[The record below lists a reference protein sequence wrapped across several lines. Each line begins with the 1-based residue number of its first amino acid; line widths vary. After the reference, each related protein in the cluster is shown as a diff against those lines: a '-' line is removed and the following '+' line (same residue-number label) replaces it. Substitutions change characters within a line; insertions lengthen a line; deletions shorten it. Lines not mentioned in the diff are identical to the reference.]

1 MKKDPIKAK
10 LNIQLA
16 LGVILVI
23 TGITLLFLGFYAHPI
38 GDITNSVL
46 VAYGEVST
54 FAGALIGVDYSYK
67 YRTFKIEEEHKTR
80 RYGKEQ
86 AGEKDQE
93 IKDEIYTQDE
103 DA

>member
-1 MKKDPIKAK
+1 MRKDQTKIK

-16 LGVILVI
+16 LGVILVVA
-23 TGITLLFLGFYAHPI
+23 GLVLLYLGFYAHPI

-67 YRTFKIEEEHKTR
+67 YRTFKFEQEEMTR
-80 RYGKEQ
+80 RQNNEQ
-86 AGEKDQE
+86 NTSQE
-93 IKDEIYTQDE
+93 TE
-103 DA
+103 DDDFTNT

>member
-1 MKKDPIKAK
+1 MKNTQTKVK

-16 LGVILVI
+16 LGVTLVVA
-23 TGITLLFLGFYAHPI
+23 GIVLLFLGFYAHPI

-67 YRTFKIEEEHKTR
+67 FRTFKIEEETR
-80 RYGKEQ
+80 RQNK
-86 AGEKDQE
+86 
-93 IKDEIYTQDE
+93 TQDTE
-103 DA
+103 EEQL

>member
-1 MKKDPIKAK
+1 MTKEQTKTK

-16 LGVILVI
+16 LGIILVVA
-23 TGITLLFLGFYAHPI
+23 GLTLLFLGFYAHPI

-67 YRTFKIEEEHKTR
+67 YRTFKIVEEEKTR
-80 RYGKEQ
+80 RHNKQEDI
-86 AGEKDQE
+86 EQE
-93 IKDEIYTQDE
+93 IHTEDEE
-103 DA
+103 

>member
-1 MKKDPIKAK
+1 MKAK

-23 TGITLLFLGFYAHPI
+23 TGIILLFLGFYAHPI

-54 FAGALIGVDYSYK
+54 FAGALIGVDYNYK
-67 YRTFKIEEEHKTR
+67 YRTFKIEEENKTR

-86 AGEKDQE
+86 PVDKDQE
-93 IKDEIYTQDE
+93 IKDEIYTE
-103 DA
+103 NEE

>member
-1 MKKDPIKAK
+1 MTKDQTKTK

-16 LGVILVI
+16 LGIILVVA
-23 TGITLLFLGFYAHPI
+23 GLTLLFLGFYAHPI

-67 YRTFKIEEEHKTR
+67 YRTFKIEEEEKTR
-80 RYGKEQ
+80 RHNK
-86 AGEKDQE
+86 QE
-93 IKDEIYTQDE
+93 DPTSINTLEDE
-103 DA
+103 D

>member
-1 MKKDPIKAK
+1 MRKDQTKVK

-16 LGVILVI
+16 LGVILVVA
-23 TGITLLFLGFYAHPI
+23 GIVLLFLGFYAHPI

-67 YRTFKIEEEHKTR
+67 FKTFKFEEEEKTKR
-80 RYGKEQ
+80 HNNEQ
-86 AGEKDQE
+86 NNTP
-93 IKDEIYTQDE
+93 YTE
-103 DA
+103 DDNFANT

>member
-1 MKKDPIKAK
+1 MKKEQTRTK

-16 LGVILVI
+16 LGIILVVA
-23 TGITLLFLGFYAHPI
+23 GLTLLFLGFYAHPI
-38 GDITNSVL
+38 GDISNSVL

-67 YRTFKIEEEHKTR
+67 FRTFKIEEEEKTR
-80 RYGKEQ
+80 RHNKQEDI
-86 AGEKDQE
+86 EQE
-93 IKDEIYTQDE
+93 IYPKDE

>member
-1 MKKDPIKAK
+1 MKKDQTKTR
-10 LNIQLA
+10 LNVQLA
-16 LGVILVI
+16 LGVILVL

-67 YRTFKIEEEHKTR
+67 FKTFKIEEQERTR
-80 RYGKEQ
+80 RYQKEQ
-86 AGEKDQE
+86 PKEINDPE
-93 IKDEIYTQDE
+93 IKITEDE

>member
-1 MKKDPIKAK
+1 MKKDQTKVK

-16 LGVILVI
+16 LGVILVVA
-23 TGITLLFLGFYAHPI
+23 GIVLLFLGFYAHPI

-67 YRTFKIEEEHKTR
+67 FRTFKIEEETR
-80 RYGKEQ
+80 RQNK
-86 AGEKDQE
+86 
-93 IKDEIYTQDE
+93 TQDTE
-103 DA
+103 EEQL